1 LYLKVLL
8 QNRTPMKKTNVYI
21 LWISIILT
29 ACNSIDEKKTNI
41 LFVISDDQS
50 YPHTSIYGTEWINTP
65 GFDRVAQEGLLF
77 TQAYT
82 TNAKCSPSRSSILT
96 GSNSWLLEEA
106 ANHVPYFPEKF
117 TTFPE
122 VLKNNG
128 YKTGLTGKGW
138 APGVAMKDGKIRNLI
153 GGVYREKKLD
163 PPAAF
168 ISNVDYFENFKLFLN
183 EKSEDQAFFFWVGG
197 HEPHRGYEYQVGT
210 NKGNKNIDQIDQVPD
225 FWPDSKNVRTDML
238 DYAFEIEYFDGH
250 LLKIIEELEKRNL
263 LENTLIVV
271 TSDNGM
277 PFPRVKGQVYPF
289 DNRLPLAIR
298 WGKGIKNPGRVIDEY
313 FSFSDFAPTFLDL
326 AGIDEEN
333 HDMKPFSGKSWNPVF
348 KNLPDTQPR
357 EYMIIGKERH
367 DVGRK
372 NDQGYPVRGIIEGN
386 YFYSQ
391 NFKPERWPAG
401 NPETG
406 YLNTDGSPT
415 KTEILNLH
423 RKGIDSTYWN
433 YAFGKRPQEEL
444 YDIEKDP
451 QCLKN
456 LAFDESYS
464 SLKISLK
471 DKLIGDLKQQGDPR
485 VLGNGDVFDQYPYSG
500 ENVKNFYSRHME
512 GEKIKTH
519 WVNPTDFEK

>member
-1 LYLKVLL
+1 
-8 QNRTPMKKTNVYI
+8 MKKTNVYL
-21 LWISIILT
+21 LWITIVLT
-29 ACNSIDEKKTNI
+29 ACNSIDKKKPDI

-50 YPHTSIYGTEWINTP
+50 YPHTSIYGTKWINTP

-96 GSNSWLLEEA
+96 GRNSWLLEEA
-106 ANHVPYFPEKF
+106 TNHVPYFPEKF

-122 VLKNNG
+122 VLKRNG
-128 YKTGLTGKGW
+128 YKTGFTGKGW
-138 APGVAMKDGKIRNLI
+138 APGVAMKGGKKRNLI
-153 GGVYREKKLD
+153 GEVYREKKLT
-163 PPAAF
+163 PPATF

-197 HEPHRGYEYQVGT
+197 HEPHRAYEYEVGLR
-210 NKGNKNIDQIDQVPD
+210 KGKKNINEIDRVPD
-225 FWPDSKNVRTDML
+225 FWPDSENVRTDML
-238 DYAFEIEYFDGH
+238 DYAFEVEYFDSH
-250 LLKIIEELEKRNL
+250 LVNVIEELEKRNL
-263 LENTLIVV
+263 LDNTIIVV

-277 PFPRVKGQVYPF
+277 PFPRIKGQVYPF
-289 DNRLPLAIR
+289 DNHLPLAIR
-298 WGKGIKNPGRVIDEY
+298 WGKGIKNPGRVISDY

-326 AGIDEEN
+326 AGIGETN
-333 HDMKPFSGKSWNPVF
+333 HDMEPFSGKSWRTVFDNRLDENPRPFVI
-348 KNLPDTQPR
+348 L
-357 EYMIIGKERH
+357 GKERH
-367 DVGRK
+367 DVGRE
-372 NDQGYPVRGIIEGN
+372 NDHGYPVRGILEGK

-423 RKGIDSTYWN
+423 RKGKDSTYWN

-444 YDIEKDP
+444 YDIENDP

-464 SLKISLK
+464 SLKKTLK
-471 DKLIGDLKQQGDPR
+471 EKMIGDLKRQGDPR

-500 ENVKNFYSRHME
+500 ENVKDFYNRYMG
-512 GEKIKTH
+512 GEEIKTH
-519 WVNPTDFEK
+519 WVNATDFEK